1 MNARRTFWQ
10 DDFSSN
16 RHPALTFCL
25 RMSLFAKPVP
35 TFAGH
40 ALLLAALLLAGHE
53 ARGANPPNVTD
64 DIAPTRVIPA
74 PVDMMPAAPRAPEPE
89 PVETPTGQPSQ
100 AATKPSEPSANPLW
114 AIPLSRLTATRD
126 RPLFLP
132 SRRAAAPSVA
142 AVPVTAPTPSA
153 PPPAEPERPSL
164 TLVGAIASETEGFAV
179 FLDQATNTVKSV
191 GPAAERGD
199 ARAQA
204 RLGFM
209 YQYGRGVPQN
219 YRLAYYWYRRGAEQG
234 NAAAQHLLG
243 LLYDKGQ
250 GTPTDHVLAH
260 MWLSLAA
267 AATKGAEHEDNVRLR
282 NAVASKMSLG
292 QLSDAQLLAVSWV
305 PKSER

>member
-1 MNARRTFWQ
+1 VNARCTFEQ

-53 ARGANPPNVTD
+53 ARGANPPSVTD

-100 AATKPSEPSANPLW
+100 AAAKPSEPSANPLW

-132 SRRAAAPSVA
+132 SRRAAAPSIA

-179 FLDQATNTVKSV
+179 FLDQATNTVI
-191 GPAAERGD
+191 
-199 ARAQA
+199 
-204 RLGFM
+204 
-209 YQYGRGVPQN
+209 
-219 YRLAYYWYRRGAEQG
+219 
-234 NAAAQHLLG
+234 
-243 LLYDKGQ
+243 
-250 GTPTDHVLAH
+250 
-260 MWLSLAA
+260 
-267 AATKGAEHEDNVRLR
+267 RLR
-282 NAVASKMSLG
+282 TGQDHQGWVLRAVKGREATLVKASISTTLMLPDPGNIGAPFAPAIPADIRRQPSGEPEL
-292 QLSDAQLLAVSWV
+292 
-305 PKSER
+305 